1 MYCLD
6 TSAVIE
12 LMYATQRGK
21 RIMEIVDNGPLLVS
35 SLTIYELLYGM
46 KDKEL
51 EIINQFLNDVRII
64 PFDQK
69 AAKQSSIIKRQLKAR
84 GLLINDLDILIAGI
98 CITQNLILL
107 TKDTDYS
114 RIQDL
119 QCIIL

>member
-84 GLLINDLDILIAGI
+84 GLLIN
-98 CITQNLILL
+98 LILL